1 MPRVAHFLTGA
12 AGRALGIEKVPVSPG
27 YFSGM

>member
-1 MPRVAHFLTGA
+1 MPRVVRFLTGA
-12 AGRALGIEKVPVSPG
+12 AGRALGIEKVPVRRG